1 MTSKLETVLLNI
13 HNVAEAAQHAAKE
26 IILVAVSKT
35 KSPDA
40 ITPILDQGQRV
51 FGENK
56 VQEAAEKWPALR
68 EKYNDIE
75 LHLIGPLQSNKVRQ
89 AIHLFDVIETVDRA
103 KLARAIARI
112 SAEEN
117 KSVPCYIQINVGR
130 ENQKAG
136 IDPDEADDFITLCR
150 DELKLPVQGVMCIP
164 PAEEDPKPYFI
175 LLKQIAARNG
185 LKKLSMGM
193 SNDYQDAILC
203 GATSVRVGT
212 AIFGARSQAGVIYHG
227 HS

>member
-13 HNVAEAAQHAAKE
+13 HNAAKLARCGAKE
-26 IILVAVSKT
+26 ITLVAVSKT
-35 KSPDA
+35 KAADA
-40 ITPILDQGQRV
+40 IMSILDQGQRV

-89 AIHLFDVIETVDRA
+89 AIHLFDIIETVDRA
-103 KLARAIARI
+103 KLARTIARI

-117 KSVPCYIQINVGR
+117 KSVHCYIQINVGR

-136 IDPDEADDFITLCR
+136 INPEEADDFIALCR
-150 DELKLPVQGVMCIP
+150 DELKLSVQGVMCIP
-164 PAEEDPKPYFI
+164 PAEEDPKPYFV
-175 LLKQIAARNG
+175 LLKQIAERNG

-193 SNDYQDAILC
+193 SGDYQTAIAC

-212 AIFGARSQAGVIYHG
+212 AIFGPREPKE
-227 HS
+227 